1 MATKTLSNE
10 FMQHIADEG
19 AWKILS
25 NELSWT
31 EQLLEKYEDKIDWN
45 ELSEN
50 SGILWTIPMLKKY
63 KHSINWDKLSEYAN
77 KSVFTE
83 HCIEAFKDKS
93 NWNEL
98 SNNRCIT
105 NELLDKFVEKWNWEA
120 VIDSYFILFSEE
132 SAIEFYEKY
141 KEFIPAAKLQESHL
155 WEKIKKQR
163 AQQILSE
170 ITT

>member
-1 MATKTLSNE
+1 
-10 FMQHIADEG
+10 
-19 AWKILS
+19 
-25 NELSWT
+25 
-31 EQLLEKYEDKIDWN
+31 
-45 ELSEN
+45 
-50 SGILWTIPMLKKY
+50 
-63 KHSINWDKLSEYAN
+63 
-77 KSVFTE
+77 
-83 HCIEAFKDKS
+83 
-93 NWNEL
+93 L

>member
-10 FMQHIADEG
+10 FMQRIVDEG

-25 NELSWT
+25 FELSWT

-45 ELSEN
+45 KLSEN
-50 SGILWTIPMLKKY
+50 RDILWTIPMLQKFKY
-63 KHSINWDKLSEYAN
+63 RINWDKLSAYAN
-77 KSVFTE
+77 KSVITE
-83 HCIEAFKDKS
+83 NCIEAFKDKW

-105 NELLDKFVEKWNWEA
+105 NELLDKFVDKWNWEA
-120 VIDSYFILFSEE
+120 LIDSYFSLFSEE

-141 KEFIPAAKLQESHL
+141 KDFIPAAKLQESYL
-155 WEKIKKQR
+155 WEKIKEQR